1 LAYEDDIEVILRLK
15 ASGASKTTIGVDLH
29 KVSFIVAKKKQEL
42 N

>member
-15 ASGASKTTIGVDLH
+15 TSGASKTTIDDLH
-29 KVSFIVAKKKQEL
+29 KVSFIAAKKKQEL